1 MSLNNEIIEFAKFL
15 ANESAKI
22 TLSFYEKEIEI
33 SNKSS
38 KGFDPVTN
46 ADKGVESLIRDLIK
60 KEFPSHGIIGEEF
73 EDTYLEGEPHWVI
86 DPIDGTRAFIL
97 NIPIWGT
104 LIAYNDGS
112 RPVLGVADF
121 PALGKRYIGYN
132 NKSFDISGGKNNSI
146 SSNQNVELEDCV
158 ISTTDPLL
166 FNEKEYISFKNLVS
180 LSSKRRFGLDCSGY
194 CLLASGKID
203 LVIEPSLKNYDIQA
217 LIPII
222 EGSGGI
228 ITTWN
233 NEKAYQGGNIIAC
246 SNKRLHS
253 RVIKIINDNEH
264 S

>member
-1 MSLNNEIIEFAKFL
+1 MQYINVTRKGGLLNWAGAVCNHY
-15 ANESAKI
+15 NI
-22 TLSFYEKEIEI
+22 TIDSF
-33 SNKSS
+33 
-38 KGFDPVTN
+38 
-46 ADKGVESLIRDLIK
+46 
-60 KEFPSHGIIGEEF
+60 
-73 EDTYLEGEPHWVI
+73 
-86 DPIDGTRAFIL
+86 
-97 NIPIWGT
+97 
-104 LIAYNDGS
+104 
-112 RPVLGVADF
+112 
-121 PALGKRYIGYN
+121 
-132 NKSFDISGGKNNSI
+132 
-146 SSNQNVELEDCV
+146 
-158 ISTTDPLL
+158 
-166 FNEKEYISFKNLVS
+166 